1 MDLGRRIYARY
12 RFSPGVVQLE
22 PGSGVANDVLGFSDR
37 LPLLHILHQRWSL
50 DRASFPI
57 LDNPIWLR
65 LRSQLSSPERHTMVA
80 RVAASHP
87 PAALP
92 MGPPASNPRRLILS
106 YGNSRT
112 GFGGFKRCACP
123 PTVHLARPRRVR
135 E

>member
-65 LRSQLSSPERHTMVA
+65 LRSQPSSPELHTMVA

-87 PAALP
+87 Q
-92 MGPPASNPRRLILS
+92 PPSRWDRPFPNPRRLILV
-106 YGNSRT
+106 YGNS
-112 GFGGFKRCACP
+112 KN
-123 PTVHLARPRRVR
+123 RVR
-135 E
+135 GIQMLSLSTHSPPRSTQAGA